1 MLKALYGIPIASLL
15 YYKKFWKDIESI
27 GFEVNLYDAC
37 VANRMVNGLQHTVEW
52 NIDDLKSSHVDPNVN
67 VDFHTWLDK
76 TDGSDNIGHAE
87 ASHGNVHEYLAMNLN
102 YTEE

>member
-1 MLKALYGIPIASLL
+1 M
-15 YYKKFWKDIESI
+15 
-27 GFEVNLYDAC
+27 
-37 VANRMVNGLQHTVEW
+37 
-52 NIDDLKSSHVDPNVN
+52 DPNVN